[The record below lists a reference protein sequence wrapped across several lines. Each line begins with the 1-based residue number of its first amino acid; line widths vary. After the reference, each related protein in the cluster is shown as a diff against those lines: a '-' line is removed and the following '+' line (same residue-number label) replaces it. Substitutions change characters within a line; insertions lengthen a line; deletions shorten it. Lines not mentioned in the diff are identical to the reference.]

1 MISEIFDRLSTVLER
16 RFLKNAFLPVLVFPL
31 AVAAPVLL
39 QNERADVSVRV
50 WESLPTG
57 AKLFALFAYFSACWF
72 AAAIVA
78 SQWRNIIRLYE
89 GYPLESWPLLRDVG
103 KRWHATQRHG
113 MVFPPPDDRTLYLRY
128 STYPEFPMGVLP
140 TRLGNVMRAAETHA
154 LRRYEAE
161 TILLWPRLT
170 HVLPRETINDIAE
183 ARATLEF
190 LLVLSLW
197 CVGFGLTNVLT
208 AVFFHGAPSI
218 AALLF
223 AFGVLGAYCSYASA
237 IPIAAEYAEHV
248 RCTFELYRLDLL
260 DRLRIPAPKDLQE
273 EREIWWK
280 LCAFIRG
287 GAEVDW
293 LYGSGVSE
301 QVVRIGDIESAHD
314 RGATQ
319 PQPP

>member
-1 MISEIFDRLSTVLER
+1 MISAIFDRLSTVLER
-16 RFLKNAFLPVLVFPL
+16 RFLKNALLPVLLFPL
-31 AVAAPVLL
+31 AVAMPILL
-39 QNERADVSVRV
+39 QDDRLSAFART
-50 WESLPTG
+50 WESLSTG
-57 AKLFALFAYFSACWF
+57 AKLFALVAYFTAGWF

-89 GYPLESWPLLRDVG
+89 GYPLGWWPGLRDMG
-103 KRWHATQRHG
+103 KRWHAAQRHG
-113 MVFPPPDDRTLYLRY
+113 MVFPAPDDRTLYLRY
-128 STYPEFPMGVLP
+128 WTYPELPTPVLP
-140 TRLGNVMRAAETHA
+140 TRLGNVMLAAETHA

-170 HVLPRETINDIAE
+170 HVLPRETLNDIAE

-197 CVGFGLTNVLT
+197 CAGFALANPVM
-208 AVFFHGAPSI
+208 AMAFGASPAI

-223 AFGVLGAYCSYASA
+223 ACGLLGAYMAYTSA

-260 DRLRIPAPKDLQE
+260 DRMRIPAPKNLAE
-273 EREIWWK
+273 ERVIWWR

-287 GAEVDW
+287 GGTEFPW
-293 LYGSGVSE
+293 TYGSGVSE
-301 QVVRIGDIESAHD
+301 QVVRIGDIESAYD
-314 RGATQ
+314 SGAAQ
-319 PQPP
+319 LP